1 MIKLI
6 VSDVDGKLVEDGS
19 GGVNPELFEVILKLR
34 EKGIQFAIASGRPWA
49 SVEGAFEPV
58 KKKIFYI
65 ANNGA
70 YLGCHG
76 RSLFVNPIEPELVRE
91 VIEAVRRHPDLS
103 VIYAGQ
109 DGDYMDSENDALY
122 RWMLEGYKFNIR
134 RVKDVLALEDPCI
147 KISIYKEQDVEHA
160 AADIREAFQDRMKI
174 TLAGEMWMD
183 CMAQG
188 VNKGQAVKRL
198 QESLEIRP
206 EETMAFGDQLN
217 DIEMLQQA
225 YYSFAVANAR
235 EEVRKLARFQAD
247 SNKNDGVLKVLK
259 QLL

>member
-6 VSDVDGKLVEDGS
+6 VSDVDGTLVPDGTPL
-19 GGVNPELFEVILKLR
+19 VPEELFDVILKLR
-34 EKGIQFAIASGRPWA
+34 ERGIQFAIASGRPWA
-49 SVEGAFEPV
+49 SVEGTFEPV

-91 VIEAVRRHPDLS
+91 LIQTIRLHPDLN
-103 VIYAGQ
+103 VIVACQ
-109 DGDYMDSENDALY
+109 DGDYMDSKDDALY
-122 RWMLEGYKFNIR
+122 RWMVEGYKFNITR
-134 RVKDVLALEDPCI
+134 VEDLLEVKDPCV
-147 KISIYKEQDVEHA
+147 KVSVYREQGAESA
-160 AADIREAFQDRMKI
+160 TADIRAAFQDRMQV
-174 TLAGEMWMD
+174 TTAGDMWVD
-183 CMAQG
+183 FMAKG
-188 VNKGQAVKRL
+188 VNKGQAVKLL
-198 QESLEIRP
+198 QDILEITP

-217 DIEMLQQA
+217 DIEMLKQA

-235 EEVRKLARFQAD
+235 EEVRRTARFQAD
-247 SNKNDGVLKVLK
+247 SNANNGVLKVLK

>member
-6 VSDVDGKLVEDGS
+6 VSDVDGTLVPDGTPL
-19 GGVNPELFEVILKLR
+19 VPEELFDVILKLR
-34 EKGIQFAIASGRPWA
+34 ERGIQFAIASGRPWA
-49 SVEGAFEPV
+49 SVESTFEPV

-76 RSLFVNPIEPELVRE
+76 RSLFVNPIEPELVHELIRM
-91 VIEAVRRHPDLS
+91 VRLRPDLN

-109 DGDYMDSENDALY
+109 DGDYMDSKDDALY
-122 RWMLEGYKFNIR
+122 RWMVEGYKFNIH
-134 RVKDVLALEDPCI
+134 RVEDLLEVKEPCV
-147 KISIYKEQDVEHA
+147 KISIYRESGVEGA
-160 AADIREAFQDRMKI
+160 TADIRKAFQDRMQV
-174 TLAGEMWMD
+174 TTAGDMWVD
-183 CMAQG
+183 FMAEG
-188 VNKGQAVKRL
+188 VNKGQAVKLL
-198 QESLEIRP
+198 QDSLEITP

-217 DIEMLQQA
+217 DIEMLKQA

-235 EEVRKLARFQAD
+235 EEVRKTARFQAD
-247 SNKNDGVLKVLK
+247 SNANNSVLKVLK

>member
-1 MIKLI
+1 
-6 VSDVDGKLVEDGS
+6 
-19 GGVNPELFEVILKLR
+19 
-34 EKGIQFAIASGRPWA
+34 
-49 SVEGAFEPV
+49 
-58 KKKIFYI
+58 
-65 ANNGA
+65 
-70 YLGCHG
+70 
-76 RSLFVNPIEPELVRE
+76 
-91 VIEAVRRHPDLS
+91 
-103 VIYAGQ
+103 
-109 DGDYMDSENDALY
+109 
-122 RWMLEGYKFNIR
+122 
-134 RVKDVLALEDPCI
+134 
-147 KISIYKEQDVEHA
+147 
-160 AADIREAFQDRMKI
+160 
-174 TLAGEMWMD
+174 MWMD

>member
-1 MIKLI
+1 MRTA
-6 VSDVDGKLVEDGS
+6 VVVFPGSNCDRDVQRAVAETLKTPVDMVWHEEREFASQPDL
-19 GGVNPELFEVILKLR
+19 VILPGGFSYGDYLR
-34 EKGIQFAIASGRPWA
+34 SGA
-49 SVEGAFEPV
+49 MA
-58 KKKIFYI
+58 
-65 ANNGA
+65 A
-70 YLGCHG
+70 
-76 RSLFVNPIEPELVRE
+76 RSPI
-91 VIEAVRRHPDLS
+91 IEAVRRHPDLS

>member
-1 MIKLI
+1 
-6 VSDVDGKLVEDGS
+6 
-19 GGVNPELFEVILKLR
+19 
-34 EKGIQFAIASGRPWA
+34 
-49 SVEGAFEPV
+49 
-58 KKKIFYI
+58 
-65 ANNGA
+65 
-70 YLGCHG
+70 
-76 RSLFVNPIEPELVRE
+76 
-91 VIEAVRRHPDLS
+91 
-103 VIYAGQ
+103 
-109 DGDYMDSENDALY
+109 
-122 RWMLEGYKFNIR
+122 
-134 RVKDVLALEDPCI
+134 
-147 KISIYKEQDVEHA
+147 
-160 AADIREAFQDRMKI
+160 
-174 TLAGEMWMD
+174 
-183 CMAQG
+183 MAQG

>member
-6 VSDVDGKLVEDGS
+6 VSDVDGTLVHDGS
-19 GGVNPELFEVILKLR
+19 GAINPELYDVILRLR

-49 SVEGAFEPV
+49 SVENAFLPV
-58 KKKIFYI
+58 KEKIFYI

-76 RSLFVNPIEPELVRE
+76 RSLFVNTMDRDLVHR
-91 VIEAVRRHPDLS
+91 VISAVRRHPELVVS
-103 VIYAGQ
+103 YAGQ
-109 DGDYMDSENDALY
+109 DGDYLDSDNDELY
-122 RWMLEGYKFNIR
+122 RWLTESYKFQVE
-134 RVKDVLALEDPCI
+134 RVKDLLEVKDPCV
-147 KISIYKEQDVEHA
+147 KLSIYKESNVEEA
-160 AADIREAFQDRMKI
+160 ARDIYETFKDSLKI
-174 TLAGEMWMD
+174 TIAGDMWMD
-183 CMAQG
+183 CMALG
-188 VNKGQAVKRL
+188 VNKGQSVKIL

-217 DIEMLQQA
+217 DLEMLEQA

-235 EEVRKLARFQAD
+235 EEVRRAARFQAD
-247 SNKNDGVLKVLK
+247 SNVNDGVLKVLK

>member
-6 VSDVDGKLVEDGS
+6 VSDVDGTLVPDGS
-19 GGVNPELFEVILKLR
+19 ANVNPELFEVILKLR

-49 SVEGAFEPV
+49 SVEGTFDPV

-76 RSLFVNPIEPELVRE
+76 RSLFVTSIERSLVEE
-91 VIEAVRRHPDLS
+91 VILAVRRHPDLN
-103 VIYAGQ
+103 VTYAGK
-109 DGDYMDSENDALY
+109 DGDYMDSKNEELY
-122 RWMLEGYKFNIR
+122 RWMRDGYKFNVQ
-134 RVKDVLALEDPCI
+134 RVDDLLKVQDPCV
-147 KISIYKEQDVEHA
+147 KLSIYKEHDVETA
-160 AADIREAFQDRMKI
+160 AADIREAFKDRMKV
-174 TLAGEMWMD
+174 TTAGEMWMD
-183 CMAQG
+183 CMAAG
-188 VNKGQAVKRL
+188 VNKGQAVKVL

-217 DIEMLQQA
+217 DIEMLGQA

-235 EEVRKLARFQAD
+235 EEVRKAARFQAD
-247 SNKNDGVLKVLK
+247 SNMNDGVLKVLK